1 MLAGSRRLTAFVM
14 LALLFR
20 ASCTSQTISEDACDA
35 ANACDSVDDDLF
47 SYCGMGNDVMAMC
60 TSSSSASDCQSSAQ
74 SFADGN
80 SLSGLGYYYGTASEM
95 AAACSA
101 ATGDEIS
108 GSVGRAFHRA
118 AILVPVVVLA
128 VSTLGLA

>member
-1 MLAGSRRLTAFVM
+1 MTALLM
-14 LALLFR
+14 LALLSR
-20 ASCTSQTISEDACDA
+20 ASCANQTISEDACDA